1 MTIGRRVR
9 GFLCF
14 IGLVLALPVNAQAA
28 TVFADGREWR
38 QVTETVN
45 TSWNTLASY
54 CDSGTGVCGG
64 AYEGWTWASRA
75 DVVSLFESYLVP
87 DFTSDFSS
95 GSFFTGSAIPANQFL
110 SLFAPTHSSFVG
122 DSYYSALLG
131 VTRDLVSF
139 NGTNFASRA
148 FVDAR
153 SESANFSSF
162 SRFNA
167 LQRTT
172 LANTAPD
179 MGAWMYTTAAP
190 VPEPEI
196 YAMMGLGLGL
206 VGWAG
211 RRKKLREVRVA

>member
-1 MTIGRRVR
+1 MRVMR
-9 GFLCF
+9 SFQ
-14 IGLVLALPVNAQAA
+14 LALVALCLTAPVGGHAVN
-28 TVFADGREWR
+28 VIADGKEWR

-45 TSWNTLASY
+45 TSWNNLASY

-95 GSFFTGSAIPANQFL
+95 GSFFTGSTFPANQFL
-110 SLFAPTHSSFVG
+110 SLFAPTYGSFVG
-122 DSYYSALLG
+122 DSYYSALMG
-131 VTRDLVSF
+131 ITRDLVSL

-148 FVDAR
+148 LVDAR
-153 SESANFSSF
+153 SESANLSSF

-167 LQRTT
+167 LQRTL
-172 LANTAPD
+172 LANTSPD
-179 MGAWMYTTAAP
+179 VGAWMYTTAAP

-206 VGWAG
+206 AGWAG
-211 RRKKLREVRVA
+211 RRKRLKEALSA